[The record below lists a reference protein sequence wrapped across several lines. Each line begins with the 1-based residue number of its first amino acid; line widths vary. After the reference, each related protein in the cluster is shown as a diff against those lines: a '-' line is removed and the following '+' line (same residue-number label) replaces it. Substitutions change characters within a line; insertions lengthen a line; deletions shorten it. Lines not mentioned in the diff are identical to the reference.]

1 MARSSTSEVLR
12 AHCAAIAEEEAIL
25 REGGGKAG
33 HERQRKM
40 GRLSVRERIRH
51 LLDKDSPFFEIEL
64 WAAYKM
70 YEQWGKIPAA
80 GVVTGIGNV
89 EGVPCMIV
97 ANDATVKAGAFFP
110 ATTKKVIR
118 AQRIAFE
125 CALPLV
131 YLVDSAGVFLPM
143 QDEIFPDEDDFGRI
157 FRNNSVISAAG
168 VPQFAAIMGNCVAG
182 GAYLPVLCDK
192 ILMTEGSGL
201 YLAGPSLVKA
211 AIGQVVDAEELGGA
225 RMHSEISG
233 TVDFFEKD
241 DPSCLKRLRS
251 LVALLPEAKSSGAL
265 GERALPG
272 KSKPAKNPDSVYDLI
287 SFDGRK
293 NYDVRDLLATV
304 VDENSLDEYKA
315 DYGKTLV
322 TAYARINGR
331 PVGIVANQRVQVR
344 TKKEGIQMGGV
355 IYSDSADKA
364 ARFVMDCNQTNLPII
379 FFQDVSGFMVGRD
392 AEESGIIRSGAKL
405 VNAVSNSVVPKI
417 TVIVGGSFGA
427 GNYAM
432 CGKAYDPRFIVAWP
446 NARYAVMGAAQASD
460 TVFSI
465 LARAH
470 ERGDKK
476 ACWTTSRVQRRKR
489 ISTPESSKRSHLSIC
504 RCNDPMPVVLIEKES
519 PQITVVTLNR
529 PERRNALTLELL
541 TELCAAI
548 KVASEQPEQRVL
560 ILRGSGVAF
569 CTGLDLKEAADSTK
583 AHATAEMVA
592 NTLVAISQTR
602 LVTIAAVHGA
612 AVAGGAGIMS
622 ACDFVV
628 AAERTKIGYPE
639 VRRGLVA
646 GLVMTFL
653 RRQVGE
659 RNMRELL
666 FSGDLIDAARA
677 REIGL
682 VNRVVV
688 PDDLMN
694 EAQKFAASVLQG
706 APGALA
712 QTKRLVEELWWRS
725 VKEDVDVAL
734 RYHMQARES
743 EEAHEGIAA
752 FNEKRKP
759 NWTQ

>member
-1 MARSSTSEVLR
+1 MSEVLR
-12 AHCAAIAEEEAIL
+12 AHCAAIAQEESVL

-40 GRLSVRERIRH
+40 GRLSVRERLRH
-51 LLDKDSPFFEIEL
+51 LLDKDSPFFEIGL

-80 GVVTGIGNV
+80 GVVTGIGSV
-89 EGVPCMIV
+89 EGVPCMII

-110 ATTKKVIR
+110 ATAKKVIR

-125 CALPLV
+125 CALPLI

-192 ILMTEGSGL
+192 ILMTQGSGL

-211 AIGQVVDAEELGGA
+211 AIGQIVDAEELGGA
-225 RMHSEISG
+225 RMHSQISG

-251 LVALLPEAKSSGAL
+251 LVAMLPEAKSG
-265 GERALPG
+265 GESFDRALPRTT
-272 KSKPAKNPDSVYDLI
+272 KPAKNADSVYDLI

-293 NYDVRDLLATV
+293 NYDVRDLLATI
-304 VDENSLDEYKA
+304 VDETSLDEYKS

-331 PVGIVANQRVQVR
+331 PMGIVANQRVQVR

-355 IYSDSADKA
+355 IYADSSDKA
-364 ARFVMDCNQTNLPII
+364 ARFVMDCNQTNLPIV
-379 FFQDVSGFMVGRD
+379 FLQDVSGFMVGRD

-427 GNYAM
+427 GNYAL
-432 CGKAYDPRFIVAWP
+432 CGKAYDPRFVIAWP

-465 LARAH
+465 LAKAR

-476 ACWTTSRVQRRKR
+476 ASPEELEELRARVKQSYEEQTDIRYGAARGWVDALIQPHETR
-489 ISTPESSKRSHLSIC
+489 
-504 RCNDPMPVVLIEKES
+504 DVLIQLLEYVS
-519 PQITVVTLNR
+519 R
-529 PERRNALTLELL
+529 PT
-541 TELCAAI
+541 
-548 KVASEQPEQRVL
+548 P
-560 ILRGSGVAF
+560 
-569 CTGLDLKEAADSTK
+569 K
-583 AHATAEMVA
+583 AHFHTGV
-592 NTLVAISQTR
+592 I
-602 LVTIAAVHGA
+602 
-612 AVAGGAGIMS
+612 
-622 ACDFVV
+622 
-628 AAERTKIGYPE
+628 
-639 VRRGLVA
+639 
-646 GLVMTFL
+646 
-653 RRQVGE
+653 QV
-659 RNMRELL
+659 
-666 FSGDLIDAARA
+666 
-677 REIGL
+677 
-682 VNRVVV
+682 
-688 PDDLMN
+688 
-694 EAQKFAASVLQG
+694 
-706 APGALA
+706 
-712 QTKRLVEELWWRS
+712 
-725 VKEDVDVAL
+725 
-734 RYHMQARES
+734 
-743 EEAHEGIAA
+743 
-752 FNEKRKP
+752 
-759 NWTQ
+759 

>member
-12 AHCAAIAEEEAIL
+12 AHCAAIAEEEAVL

-40 GRLSVRERIRH
+40 ERLPVRERVRA
-51 LLDKDSPFFEIEL
+51 LLDKDSPFFEIGL

-70 YEQWGKIPAA
+70 YEEWGKIPAA

-89 EGVPCMIV
+89 EGVPCMVV

-131 YLVDSAGVFLPM
+131 YLVDSAGVFLPL

-211 AIGQVVDAEELGGA
+211 AIGQIVEAEELGGA
-225 RMHSEISG
+225 KMHAEISG

-251 LVALLPEAKSSGAL
+251 LVAMLPEAQGFGNARSS
-265 GERALPG
+265 G

-293 NYDVRDLLATV
+293 NYDARDLLATV

-465 LARAH
+465 LAKAH

-476 ACWTTSRVQRRKR
+476 A
-489 ISTPESSKRSHLSIC
+489 TPEELEELRAKVKQSYEEQTDMRYGAARGWVDAIIQPHET
-504 RCNDPMPVVLIEKES
+504 RDVLIRLLDYVS
-519 PQITVVTLNR
+519 R
-529 PERRNALTLELL
+529 PT
-541 TELCAAI
+541 
-548 KVASEQPEQRVL
+548 P
-560 ILRGSGVAF
+560 
-569 CTGLDLKEAADSTK
+569 K
-583 AHATAEMVA
+583 AHFHTGV
-592 NTLVAISQTR
+592 IQT
-602 LVTIAAVHGA
+602 
-612 AVAGGAGIMS
+612 
-622 ACDFVV
+622 
-628 AAERTKIGYPE
+628 
-639 VRRGLVA
+639 
-646 GLVMTFL
+646 
-653 RRQVGE
+653 
-659 RNMRELL
+659 
-666 FSGDLIDAARA
+666 
-677 REIGL
+677 
-682 VNRVVV
+682 
-688 PDDLMN
+688 
-694 EAQKFAASVLQG
+694 
-706 APGALA
+706 
-712 QTKRLVEELWWRS
+712 
-725 VKEDVDVAL
+725 
-734 RYHMQARES
+734 
-743 EEAHEGIAA
+743 
-752 FNEKRKP
+752 
-759 NWTQ
+759 